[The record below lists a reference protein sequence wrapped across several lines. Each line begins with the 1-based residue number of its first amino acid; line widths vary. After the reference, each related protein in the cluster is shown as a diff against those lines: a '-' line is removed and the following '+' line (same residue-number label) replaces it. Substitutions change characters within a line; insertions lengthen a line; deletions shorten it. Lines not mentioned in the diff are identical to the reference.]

1 MKRCRPSDK
10 KSSLLFLSLCFII
23 SSPTEYRNNAQDYY
37 HFTDEFKFSSVL
49 IWICPSARRCKWTQL
64 PAAFSMPRLQQQVP
78 PTPPNNSTWQFWG
91 PRIFFFPPRNQIP
104 LYPSTY
110 APKNSARSS
119 RSRIEVSEVPGTQ
132 TLNNWPPGLGPLPAL
147 SSIPLPTLRSFQTRV
162 LVLQVLK
169 SAQQAK
175 SASLW
180 HQPLPCWGPKNHLL
194 RSGLWSSPAQLPG
207 PACTVPKEPCKP
219 D

>member
-1 MKRCRPSDK
+1 MN
-10 KSSLLFLSLCFII
+10 LSICQALQM
-23 SSPTEYRNNAQDYY
+23 NAAPCS
-37 HFTDEFKFSSVL
+37 FFNAT
-49 IWICPSARRCKWTQL
+49 SAAAG
-64 PAAFSMPRLQQQVP
+64 PANTPQQQHLAVLG
-78 PTPPNNSTWQFWG
+78 STH
-91 PRIFFFPPRNQIP
+91 IFFPPRNQIP

-180 HQPLPCWGPKNHLL
+180 HQPLPCWGP
-194 RSGLWSSPAQLPG
+194 
-207 PACTVPKEPCKP
+207 
-219 D
+219 